1 MRTYAQD
8 SLKYYNDC
16 RLHIQKTGITVLG
29 SWAIANLAIGTTA
42 SFNSTGSTKY
52 FYQMDALWN
61 IANLGAAIPGYINA
75 SKKTG
80 KPLTAEETLKEQKK
94 IETIFLV
101 NGGLDLV
108 YIAGGIYLNNRG
120 NTTNSDK
127 LRGYGTGMIL
137 QGAFLLLFDG
147 TMYTTEKNN
156 GNKLRAF
163 LAKYPVTF
171 SGNKIG
177 MLINF

>member
-1 MRTYAQD
+1 
-8 SLKYYNDC
+8 
-16 RLHIQKTGITVLG
+16 LHIQKTGMEVLG
-29 SWAIANLAIGTTA
+29 SWAIANLAIGTMA
-42 SFNSTGSTKY
+42 SLNATGSTKY

-61 IANLGAAIPGYINA
+61 IANLAAAIPGYINA

-80 KPLTAEETLKEQKK
+80 KSLTAEETLKEQKK
-94 IETIFLV
+94 TETIFLV

-127 LRGYGTGMIL
+127 LRGYGTGVIL

-147 TMYTTEKNN
+147 TMYTTEKSN

-163 LAKYPVTF
+163 LVKNPVTF
-171 SGNKIG
+171 DGKRIG